1 MTAKDIKRFI
11 NGHYAT
17 HGLNRR
23 RTRAKE
29 IARYNKRAAKAEVHR
44 FDAKMVRS

>member
-1 MTAKDIKRFI
+1 MNARDIKRFV

-17 HGLNRR
+17 YGLNRR

-29 IARYNKRAAKAEVHR
+29 IARYNKRAAKAEARR
-44 FDAKMVRS
+44 FDAKMTRA